1 MQWRSGEPTRTS
13 RRFFGIGTH
22 LKYSR
27 ENVAWPTCL
36 SYTYRYISAVGQHM
50 PSTAAGAVDWA
61 YLSTGPLI
69 VSKPEFAN
77 SGLNFVPSL
86 IVQVDA
92 WFKTVEF
99 LNIHRECVLIGF
111 FYHPNVLFER
121 EAHLRLTY
129 SRFSPSA
136 QILSSTNIDIA
147 LIGHIVYP
155 NCAGSQKHWI
165 MKLPQSIRDSVFD
178 IKADLFV
185 SQLLFIPRRTHRMV
199 WCLSQY

>member
-1 MQWRSGEPTRTS
+1 MPDSKWLNFMRQILAKVAKVYPEFTHTSTSSTRSNFYDWGE
-13 RRFFGIGTH
+13 FFFH
-22 LKYSR
+22 AL
-27 ENVAWPTCL
+27 NVAN
-36 SYTYRYISAVGQHM
+36 
-50 PSTAAGAVDWA
+50 TAFWQDFF
-61 YLSTGPLI
+61 T
-69 VSKPEFAN
+69 
-77 SGLNFVPSL
+77 
-86 IVQVDA
+86 VQ
-92 WFKTVEF
+92 
-99 LNIHRECVLIGF
+99 I
-111 FYHPNVLFER
+111 YSFER
-121 EAHLRLTY
+121 EVHLRLTY